1 MDCIKKTC
9 ADWISVEEHAPSKTG
24 RYNLRNL
31 GAKKEKYEAFLRNLN
46 AMAHGD
52 GTRVERCYTGR
63 TGTGIPDTVWEQ
75 VKKG

>member
-1 MDCIKKTC
+1 
-9 ADWISVEEHAPSKTG
+9 
-24 RYNLRNL
+24 L

-46 AMAHGD
+46 AIAHGD